1 MSHLLSC
8 SHSCLFCAAQPQI
21 YEGAASDDDVVIPT
35 SFIYAD
41 AKTRLLLLAQV
52 FRTCKQFAPDVSSAP
67 RGPTRAAIRADER
80 AEARRENAAV
90 DDALFAEDRTKRL
103 KMLTGEA
110 VLAKHNLDVRN
121 QRYKEVETHLAMLE
135 KYRPFIPPPEYAKR
149 VRLTLNKL
157 PDPADITGE
166 VEYRPAVPAV
176 DQFDV
181 PAPVAGGVGV
191 GDALVEYPDED
202 EELGDEDEHVFPE
215 LGAGAES
222 GGDDTE
228 DGEDN

>member
-1 MSHLLSC
+1 MKCTHVVTFIDERMSHLLSSSC
-8 SHSCLFCAAQPQI
+8 SAQPQI
-21 YEGAASDDDVVIPT
+21 YEGAASDDDVLIPT
-35 SFIYAD
+35 SFVYSH

-80 AEARRENAAV
+80 AEARRESAAV
-90 DDALFAEDRTKRL
+90 DDALFTEDRTKRL

-110 VLAKHNLDVRN
+110 VLARHNLDVRN

-135 KYRPFIPPPEYAKR
+135 KYRPFIQPPEYAKR

-166 VEYRPAVPAV
+166 VDYRSAVPAV

-181 PAPVAGGVGV
+181 PAPVAGGGGV
-191 GDALVEYPDED
+191 GDAR
-202 EELGDEDEHVFPE
+202 
-215 LGAGAES
+215 
-222 GGDDTE
+222 
-228 DGEDN
+228 